1 MIVLV
6 KSQEVNAVDR
16 SAGSTR
22 DRMIDAALEQLQERG
37 VDGMSFTEV
46 LHRSGAARGAIY
58 HHFPGG
64 KAELVATAVRRHA
77 AQVASA
83 IAALPAESPAGV
95 VRAFL
100 EAVRPVVGHARAGH
114 SCALAATA
122 VGADGLDP
130 SLRAVAGAGLR
141 SWTDA
146 LAARLREAG
155 LTAERSTA
163 ISSLL
168 VALLEGGQVLA
179 RAEDDTAAFE
189 AAAGWV
195 LDTLDAASR

>member
-6 KSQEVNAVDR
+6 KSQEVGAMGTAP
-16 SAGSTR
+16 SSTR

-46 LHRSGAARGAIY
+46 LNRSGAARGAIY

-64 KAELVATAVRRHA
+64 KTELVAAAVRRHA

-83 IAALPAESPAGV
+83 ISALPAESPAV
-95 VRAFL
+95 VVQAFL
-100 EAVRPVVGHARAGH
+100 EAARPVVRQARAGR

-130 SLRAVAGAGLR
+130 ALRSVAGAGLR
-141 SWTDA
+141 SWNDA

-155 LTAERSTA
+155 LPAETSTA

-179 RAEDDTAAFE
+179 RAEDDSAAFE
-189 AAAGWV
+189 VAAGWV
-195 LDTLDAASR
+195 LDCLDAGR

>member
-1 MIVLV
+1 M
-6 KSQEVNAVDR
+6 STAA
-16 SAGSTR
+16 SSTR

-46 LHRSGAARGAIY
+46 LNRSGAARGAIY

-64 KAELVATAVRRHA
+64 KAELVAAAVHRHT
-77 AQVASA
+77 AQVTSA
-83 IAALPAESPAGV
+83 ISALPAQSPAGV

-100 EAVRPVVGHARAGH
+100 EGVRPVVGQARGGRT
-114 SCALAATA
+114 CALAATA

-130 SLRAVAGAGLR
+130 SLRAVAGTGLR

-146 LAARLREAG
+146 LAARLRDAG
-155 LTAERSTA
+155 APSGTSTA

-179 RAEDDTAAFE
+179 RAEDDTTAFE

-195 LDTLDAASR
+195 LDNLDAAR